1 MRSARQGITGSV
13 EDNQWIVKECIEVHS
28 GSVLWCSCKKWE
40 NTYKFILITSFLL
53 RAWITPGSFD
63 WSNNRRKTMA
73 KEFAKRFYKSKQWQR
88 TRDAYIAE
96 RVAIDGGMCE
106 VCGKRLGYIVHH
118 KNLLT
123 AENINDA
130 AVTTD
135 DLLYVC
141 KHCHDLIH
149 DPEINGSDTARI
161 AFDKDGNVISVD
173 EMLKPPLKSK

>member
-1 MRSARQGITGSV
+1 MSGPFAYDKEV
-13 EDNQWIVKECIEVHS
+13 E
-28 GSVLWCSCKKWE
+28 
-40 NTYKFILITSFLL
+40 
-53 RAWITPGSFD
+53 
-63 WSNNRRKTMA
+63 TMA
-73 KEFAKRFYKSKQWQR
+73 KDFAEPFYHSRQWQQVR
-88 TRDAYIAE
+88 NAYIAE
-96 RVAIDGGMCE
+96 RVATDGGMCE